1 MGTRSGLLHWTQRT
15 PDWPVAA
22 VAGFAAGAV
31 LMLLDLFWSTLVVGD
46 GPWRTT
52 HMIASVFFGAA
63 SLQSSGYEFSLG
75 AVAIALA
82 THYALGVAFGLVI
95 AAVMAPLDLDATTGR
110 ALLTGAVFGIVLY
123 LVNVDVAVRLFPWLA
138 ELRGW
143 QALLA
148 HVVFGIVAALLY
160 RKLQRTRTQP

>member
-1 MGTRSGLLHWTQRT
+1 
-15 PDWPVAA
+15 
-22 VAGFAAGAV
+22 
-31 LMLLDLFWSTLVVGD
+31 
-46 GPWRTT
+46 
-52 HMIASVFFGAA
+52 
-63 SLQSSGYEFSLG
+63 
-75 AVAIALA
+75 
-82 THYALGVAFGLVI
+82 
-95 AAVMAPLDLDATTGR
+95 MAPLDLDATTGS

-143 QALLA
+143 HTLLA